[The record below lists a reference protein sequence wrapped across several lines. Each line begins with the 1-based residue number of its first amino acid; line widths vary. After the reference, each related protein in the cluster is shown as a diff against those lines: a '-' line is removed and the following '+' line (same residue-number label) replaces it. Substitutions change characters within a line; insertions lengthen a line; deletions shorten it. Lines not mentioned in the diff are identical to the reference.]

1 MLHYRSCQTKA
12 FYYASQNIKCALQTK
27 RGDGRFM
34 NKYFVIHLKID
45 YSCKIKIR
53 IWDVLLLCHKI
64 MKRLTRSAIQHYVKS
79 DSYKR

>member
-1 MLHYRSCQTKA
+1 MNVSLSFVSNKA

-45 YSCKIKIR
+45 NSCKNKDTNLR
-53 IWDVLLLCHKI
+53 CVVAMPQNYETTHKNCCSTLCEK
-64 MKRLTRSAIQHYVKS
+64 
-79 DSYKR
+79 